1 MLRLAGAQIAGW
13 KARLTVI
20 DLDVAGDLL
29 AAVAP
34 LAALPLEVARGRR
47 QLAIAHAAALERR
60 LVGAAPLRGDATADD
75 EHRTYALVAR
85 LRRIAQP

>member
-13 KARLTVI
+13 KARLTVV

-34 LAALPLEVARGRR
+34 LAALPQEVAHGRR

-60 LVGAAPLRGDATADD
+60 LVGAAPFRGDDD
-75 EHRTYALVAR
+75 EHQTYAVVAR